1 MAWPSWA
8 RQEVAATCELACLT
22 DVAWVNSIMGLVLRW
37 NIWWQII
44 WWSWNI
50 CMWVVGCSWFVGC
63 IQAVGCK
70 QVMYMVIE
78 TNMTLVLL

>member
-1 MAWPSWA
+1 
-8 RQEVAATCELACLT
+8 
-22 DVAWVNSIMGLVLRW
+22 
-37 NIWWQII
+37 
-44 WWSWNI
+44 
-50 CMWVVGCSWFVGC
+50 MWVVGCSWFVGC